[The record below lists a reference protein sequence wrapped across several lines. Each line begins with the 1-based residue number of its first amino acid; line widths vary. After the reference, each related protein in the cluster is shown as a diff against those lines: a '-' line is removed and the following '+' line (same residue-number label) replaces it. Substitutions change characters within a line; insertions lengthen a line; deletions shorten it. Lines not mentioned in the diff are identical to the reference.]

1 MYKIEL
7 AYLTDAKYVFHL
19 LIPGSRFLFDFAMTA
34 LFTAS
39 LIPTVYWI
47 KTAIAAKKKAKK
59 GQ

>member
-1 MYKIEL
+1 MYKIKP
-7 AYLTDAKYVFHL
+7 AYLTDAKYIFHL

-47 KTAIAAKKKAKK
+47 RSTIAEKKKSKK
-59 GQ
+59 EQ